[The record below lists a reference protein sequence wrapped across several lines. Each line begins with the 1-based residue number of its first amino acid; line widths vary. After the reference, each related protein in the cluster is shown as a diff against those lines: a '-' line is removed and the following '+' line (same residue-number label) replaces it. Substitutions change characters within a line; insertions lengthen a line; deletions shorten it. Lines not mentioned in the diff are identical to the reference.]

1 MATCGSTLRT
11 KALSLLIG
19 LCFVM
24 NVTAADWVIA
34 RGNQRL
40 QGVTSELLPTTIKR
54 QWVVTLGKEIKAS
67 PVVYK
72 QKVVVSTTDG
82 EVFCLNTSGKILWQ
96 FKTENAVEASA
107 LILDNRVFVG
117 DLSGNL
123 YAIDLNTGQKIW
135 TFTAE
140 NQFMSGPNW
149 WVQDGK
155 TYLLAG
161 NYDYFLYCIDASTGK
176 QVWKYEAQNYLNATP
191 AVENGLAIF
200 GGCDGNL
207 HVVDIRTGKS
217 ASVNPL
223 ATYVASSVALD
234 RGLAYVGDYDGKVT
248 GFFYGN
254 KQSKWSFALKDR
266 EVPFIAAPSVTKYR
280 VLIGCKDRFLYCLNK
295 SNGKELWKVNMGN
308 PVETSTITDARNVL
322 ACNMRGD
329 MMLLSLTNG
338 STVWTYSL
346 GSPVVGNPAYSNGR
360 LYVGTYNGKLY
371 CLTQK

>member
-1 MATCGSTLRT
+1 MATCGENMKT
-11 KALSLLIG
+11 KALSLLFG
-19 LCFVM
+19 VCAVL
-24 NVTAADWVIA
+24 NATAADWVIS

-40 QGVTSELLPTTIKR
+40 QGITTELLPTTVKR
-54 QWVVTLGKEIKAS
+54 VWAVTLGKEIKAS

-72 QKVVVSTTDG
+72 QKVVISTTDG
-82 EVFCLNTSGKILWQ
+82 EVFCLNTSGKILWR

-107 LILDNRVFVG
+107 LILNNRVFVG

-123 YAIDLNTGQKIW
+123 YAIDLNSGQKIW
-135 TFTAE
+135 KFTAG

-149 WVQDGK
+149 WVRGEK
-155 TYLLAG
+155 TYLLIG
-161 NYDYFLYCIDASTGK
+161 NYDYFLYCIDADKGK
-176 QVWKYEAQNYLNATP
+176 EVWKYEAQNYLNATP
-191 AVENGLAIF
+191 AVENGYAIF

-207 HVVDIRTGKS
+207 HVVDIRSGKA

-223 ATYVASSVALD
+223 ATYVAGSVALD
-234 RGLAYVGDYDGKVT
+234 KGLAFVGDYDGKVS
-248 GFFYGN
+248 GFAYGTKKSRWAFN
-254 KQSKWSFALKDR
+254 LEDK
-266 EVPFIAAPSVTKYR
+266 EVPFVAAPSVTNYR
-280 VLIGCKDRFLYCLNK
+280 VLIGGKDRFLYCLNK
-295 SNGKELWKVNMGN
+295 SNGKEIWKVNMGN
-308 PVETSTITDARNVL
+308 PVESSTIADARNVL

-329 MMLLSLTNG
+329 LMLLSLTKG